1 MTTKVVMIGPP
12 HSGKTTLA
20 NYLADATDSTSGEY
34 HPTSGVRILEFSC
47 NLPDSK
53 AVDVLVLFFLFLN
66 KIESM
71 NKRCT

>member
-53 AVDVLVLFFLFLN
+53 AVDVGFDWFCSFEVSHLKSF
-66 KIESM
+66 S
-71 NKRCT
+71 